1 MLDLQLSHLD
11 SDTLSVL
18 RASNEADS
26 TLLITGCTGT
36 GKSHLAHVL
45 HKASAKRCAGRW
57 AKVNLATLSENLIES
72 ELFGHEK
79 GAFTGADFR
88 RVGRLEACDGGTVFL
103 DEIGEL
109 TPRLQTKLLDFIQY
123 KKVTPVG
130 SNREVDI
137 DVRIIVATNKD
148 LEACVKAGEF
158 RADLYHRLNVFH
170 VRLPDLGGNARAIQ
184 RFAKKFFEER
194 KKALGKNILGFSPE
208 VERAFCSYMWP
219 GNIRELENA
228 IEYGVAVEKT
238 NVLQAA
244 SLPKYLSAG
253 AKAAEGAE
261 TKRGTLAGRRA
272 GQAMMTAA
280 EGGFEP
286 RPGVIRVAEAL
297 EPRAVS
303 FVEFPLTMDYHE
315 CKDVFEKTYLEQALR
330 ICRGQINLTSRSIGL
345 NKVSL
350 TEKIKKFGIDWKKI
364 REECFGPGLR
374 PSRGEGETADGARVV

>member
-36 GKSHLAHVL
+36 GKSHLANVL

-57 AKVNLATLSENLIES
+57 AKVNLATLSESLIES

-88 RVGRLEACDGGTVFL
+88 RVGRLESCDGGTVFL

-109 TPRLQTKLLDFIQY
+109 TPRLQSKLLDFIQY

-130 SNREVDI
+130 SNREVEI
-137 DVRIIVATNKD
+137 DVRIIAATNKD

-184 RFAKKFFEER
+184 RFAKRFFEER
-194 KKALGKNILGFSPE
+194 KRVLGKNILGFSPE
-208 VERAFCSYMWP
+208 VERALCAYAWP

-228 IEYGVAVEKT
+228 IEYGVALEKT

-244 SLPKYLSAG
+244 SLPKYLSQGVTLNSEAG
-253 AKAAEGAE
+253 S
-261 TKRGTLAGRRA
+261 RCGTLVRQHAGTA
-272 GQAMMTAA
+272 MTAA

-286 RPGVIRVAEAL
+286 RPGVIRAAESL
-297 EPRAVS
+297 DPRAVS

-315 CKDVFEKTYLEQALR
+315 CKDAFEKTYLEQALR

-374 PSRGEGETADGARVV
+374 PARGGHETARDAAAD